1 MAEGDD
7 RLGRPA
13 AVCFAIG
20 GVGLF
25 AAMAVDFLSVVGRHT
40 GFPFAGAIEIV
51 QVCVVIATSAALVGA
66 TLAGTHAAVHV
77 ITERLPPGPRRV
89 LARFAALLSTLFFA
103 GLAVGGFWLL
113 TDTLPGDERTDLL
126 HLPLAPLR
134 VLWCTACAIAAL
146 LFLVQVFR
154 PKLAE
159 SVLEP

>member
-1 MAEGDD
+1 MAEGKD
-7 RLGRPA
+7 RLA
-13 AVCFAIG
+13 AACFAIG

-25 AAMAVDFLSVVGRHT
+25 AAMAVDFLSVVGRHS
-40 GFPFAGAIEIV
+40 GLPFAGSIEIV

-77 ITERLPPGPRRV
+77 ITERLPPGPRLV
-89 LARFAALLSTLFFA
+89 LARLAALLSTLFFS

-113 TDTLPGDERTDLL
+113 SDTLPGDERTDLL
-126 HLPLAPLR
+126 HLPLGPLR
-134 VLWCTACAIAAL
+134 ILWCSACSVAAL
-146 LFLVQVFR
+146 LFLIQVFR